1 MFSAWTVYNNALWG
15 LSNNSSN
22 ILLSSIHITCLY
34 ISINMI
40 ELWIPITVV
49 AGFFQNLRSAIQKK
63 LKDDLSTIG
72 AAYSRFIYALPV
84 AFAYLL
90 LLLKGGN
97 LPTPEPNTQFLIFC
111 LIGGVSQILFT
122 LSLLWTFTYKSF
134 AVGTTF
140 SKLEVIMV
148 AIVAALVLGETISQW
163 AIISIGIS
171 SLGVL
176 ALSMG
181 ERNIT
186 ASSLIQG
193 LFSKATLL
201 GLTTASLLGTSSA
214 LFRGATQALDYE
226 PFYANAAYTLV
237 ISLIMQTLIMG
248 FGMLILDRGNLI
260 SVFRHWRW
268 GGLAGIAG
276 AFASICWFTAF
287 TLQKAAFV
295 RALGQIELVFTF
307 LATVFYFREKVT
319 NKEIIGVVLITTGI
333 ISLLLLG

>member
-1 MFSAWTVYNNALWG
+1 
-15 LSNNSSN
+15 
-22 ILLSSIHITCLY
+22 
-34 ISINMI
+34 MI

-84 AFAYLL
+84 ALAYLL
-90 LLLKGGN
+90 LLIKADN
-97 LPTPEPNTQFLIFC
+97 LPIPDPNTRFLIFC
-111 LIGGVSQILFT
+111 LIGGISQILFT

-148 AIVAALVLGETISQW
+148 AAVAALVLGETISHW

-181 ERNIT
+181 ERNIS

-201 GLTTASLLGTSSA
+201 GLTTASLLGASSA

-237 ISLIMQTLIMG
+237 VSLIMQTLIMG
-248 FGMLILDRGNLI
+248 IGMLILDRANLI

-268 GGLAGIAG
+268 GALAGGAG

-319 NKEIIGVVLITTGI
+319 NKEIIGVILITTGI

>member
-1 MFSAWTVYNNALWG
+1 MRHSDCRAFQRIFCYREQFQHLHSPLP
-15 LSNNSSN
+15 
-22 ILLSSIHITCLY
+22 
-34 ISINMI
+34 MI
-40 ELWIPITVV
+40 ELWIPITVM

-72 AAYSRFIYALPV
+72 AAYSRFVYALPV
-84 AFAYLL
+84 ALAYLIIVL
-90 LLLKGGN
+90 EAGN
-97 LPTPEPNTQFLIFC
+97 LPTPEPNSRFLMFC
-111 LIGGVSQILFT
+111 LTGGISQILFT
-122 LSLLWTFTYKSF
+122 LSLLWTFNYKSF

-148 AIVAALVLGETISQW
+148 AMVAALVLGETISQW
-163 AIISIGIS
+163 AAFSIGIS

-181 ERNIT
+181 ERNLT
-186 ASSLIQG
+186 AASLAQG

-201 GLTTASLLGTSSA
+201 GLATACLLGTSSA
-214 LFRGATQALDYE
+214 LFRGATQALGYE

-237 ISLIMQTLIMG
+237 ISLIMQTLLMG
-248 FGMLILDRGNLI
+248 IGMLIVDRASLI
-260 SVFRHWRW
+260 SVFRNWRW
-268 GGLAGIAG
+268 GGLAGLAG
-276 AFASICWFTAF
+276 AFASLCWFTAF

-319 NKEIIGVVLITTGI
+319 GKEIIGVVLITAGI
-333 ISLLLLG
+333 LLLLLLG

>member
-1 MFSAWTVYNNALWG
+1 
-15 LSNNSSN
+15 
-22 ILLSSIHITCLY
+22 
-34 ISINMI
+34 MI
-40 ELWIPITVV
+40 ELWIPITVI
-49 AGFFQNLRSAIQKK
+49 AGFFQNLRSAIQRK

-72 AAYSRFIYALPV
+72 AAYSRFIYALPI
-84 AFAYLL
+84 ALAYLIMV
-90 LLLKGGN
+90 LKAGN
-97 LPTPEPNTQFLIFC
+97 LPTPEPNTRFLIFC
-111 LIGGVSQILFT
+111 LTGGISQILFT
-122 LSLLWTFTYKSF
+122 LSLLWTFTYRSF

-163 AIISIGIS
+163 AIFSIGIS

-181 ERNIT
+181 ERNL
-186 ASSLIQG
+186 AVSSLAQG

-201 GLTTASLLGTSSA
+201 GLTTACLLGASSA

-237 ISLIMQTLIMG
+237 VSLIMQTLLMG
-248 FGMLILDRGNLI
+248 IGILIVDRASLI

-268 GGLAGIAG
+268 GGLAGVAG
-276 AFASICWFTAF
+276 ACASICWFTAF

-307 LATVFYFREKVT
+307 LATLFYFREKVT
-319 NKEIIGVVLITTGI
+319 GKEIIGVVLITAGI
-333 ISLLLLG
+333 LLLLLLG